1 MIRHPALLN
10 SKKWSLPPH
19 TLQHFFSTL
28 MSPTP
33 WMNLESHGD
42 MQWNFQSW
50 SQFQTSTQKQ
60 RKPRHLSSWD
70 HQQPSGATFQ
80 ILVCSGTWHANP
92 YHSAT
97 GVFTHWGTSTQGA
110 PDRIDRVQATK
121 LPDALITK
129 YTPLSTSGLTY
140 LQSSLVT
147 LVPQASQKETNKPF
161 QGDAHL
167 AHLWRLHAWFC
178 AQIHQMISFT
188 VWQKNSTF
196 SWLKLNLHFLC
207 LNPMFYAEISPFHA

>member
-1 MIRHPALLN
+1 MIRHSALLN
-10 SKKWSLPPH
+10 TKVIAAASHLAALMDLDDPDALDEPGISWRYAVEFSVMKPVPNVNSKAKKTTSPIVVGS
-19 TLQHFFSTL
+19 ST
-28 MSPTP
+28 TI
-33 WMNLESHGD
+33 
-42 MQWNFQSW
+42 
-50 SQFQTSTQKQ
+50 
-60 RKPRHLSSWD
+60 
-70 HQQPSGATFQ
+70 GATLQ
-80 ILVCSGTWHANP
+80 ILVCSGTWHANS

-97 GVFTHWGTSTQGA
+97 GFLTHWGTSTQGA

-121 LPDALITK
+121 LPDALMTK

-147 LVPQASQKETNKPF
+147 LVPRASQKETNKPF
-161 QGDAHL
+161 QRDAHL

-188 VWQKNSTF
+188 VWRKNSTF

-207 LNPMFYAEISPFHA
+207 LNPMFYAEITPFHA